1 MRSMT
6 GFGRAKLEKNNRIYS
21 IEIKSVNHK
30 YSDISIKLPR
40 SLNYLEDSIKKQIS
54 SKVARGKID
63 VFVTFE
69 NYSEQGKEVV
79 INEELVKEY
88 MEKFKL
94 LAEKNNLSMNIP
106 VTEITKL
113 PDVLT
118 LKETEE
124 EEDTIQNELL
134 ECLEQA
140 INNFVEMR
148 TIEGNKIKEDL
159 KTRID
164 KVECDVQKISEY
176 STRLV
181 QEYVVKLE
189 ERIKEILKTE
199 DVDKSRLAQ
208 EVVIYADK
216 CSIEEEITRLKS
228 HIFQFR
234 NLITSNNEEPKGKKI
249 DFLIQEMNR
258 ETNTIGSKANNL
270 EIVNGVIEIKT
281 QLEDIREQVQ
291 NIE

>member
-30 YSDISIKLPR
+30 YSDISIKLPK

-159 KTRID
+159 KARID

-189 ERIKEILKTE
+189 ERIKEILKT
-199 DVDKSRLAQ
+199 DVVDQSILAM
-208 EVVIYADK
+208 EVVLFADK
-216 CSIEEEITRLKS
+216 CSVEEELTRLKS
-228 HIFQFR
+228 HIEQFR
-234 NLITSNNEEPKGKKI
+234 TLINSEGTIGKKI
-249 DFLIQEMNR
+249 DFLLQEMNR
-258 ETNTIGSKANNL
+258 ETNTMGSKSGSLDITNL
-270 EIVNGVIEIKT
+270 VVNIKT
-281 QLEDIREQVQ
+281 ELEDIREQIQ

>member
-1 MRSMT
+1 MKSMT

-30 YSDISIKLPR
+30 YSDISIKLPK

-69 NYSEQGKEVV
+69 NYSEQGKEVA

-140 INNFVEMR
+140 IHNFIEMR

-159 KTRID
+159 KARIN
-164 KVECDVQKISEY
+164 KVECDVQKISKY

-189 ERIKEILKTE
+189 ERIKEILKT
-199 DVDKSRLAQ
+199 DVVDQSRLAM
-208 EVVIYADK
+208 EVVLFADK
-216 CSIEEEITRLKS
+216 CSVEEELTRLKS
-228 HIFQFR
+228 HIEQFR
-234 NLITSNNEEPKGKKI
+234 TLINSEGTIGKKI
-249 DFLIQEMNR
+249 DFLLQEMNR
-258 ETNTIGSKANNL
+258 ETNTMGSKSGSLDITNL
-270 EIVNGVIEIKT
+270 VVNIKT
-281 QLEDIREQVQ
+281 ELEDIREQIQ

>member
-6 GFGRAKLEKNNRIYS
+6 GFGRAKLEKNNRIYG

-94 LAEKNNLSMNIP
+94 LAEQNNLSMDIP

-159 KTRID
+159 KARID

-189 ERIKEILKTE
+189 ERIKEILKT
-199 DVDKSRLAQ
+199 DVVDQSRLAM
-208 EVVIYADK
+208 EVVLFADK
-216 CSIEEEITRLKS
+216 CSVEEELTRLKS
-228 HIFQFR
+228 HIEQFR
-234 NLITSNNEEPKGKKI
+234 TLINSEGTIGKKI
-249 DFLIQEMNR
+249 DFLLQEMNR
-258 ETNTIGSKANNL
+258 ETNTMGSKSGSLDITNL
-270 EIVNGVIEIKT
+270 VVNIKT
-281 QLEDIREQVQ
+281 ELEDIREQIQ

>member
-159 KTRID
+159 KARID

-189 ERIKEILKTE
+189 ERIKEILKT
-199 DVDKSRLAQ
+199 DVVDQSRLAM
-208 EVVIYADK
+208 EVVLFADK
-216 CSIEEEITRLKS
+216 CSVEEELTRLKS
-228 HIFQFR
+228 HIEQFR
-234 NLITSNNEEPKGKKI
+234 TLINSEGTIGKKI
-249 DFLIQEMNR
+249 DFLLQEMNR
-258 ETNTIGSKANNL
+258 ETNTMGSKSGSLDITNL
-270 EIVNGVIEIKT
+270 VVNIKT
-281 QLEDIREQVQ
+281 ELEDIREQIQ

>member
-94 LAEKNNLSMNIP
+94 LAEQNNLSMNIP

-124 EEDTIQNELL
+124 EENTIQNELL

-159 KTRID
+159 KARID

-189 ERIKEILKTE
+189 ERIKEILKT
-199 DVDKSRLAQ
+199 DVVDQSRLAM
-208 EVVIYADK
+208 EVVLFADK
-216 CSIEEEITRLKS
+216 CSVEEELTRLKS
-228 HIFQFR
+228 HIEQFR
-234 NLITSNNEEPKGKKI
+234 TLINSEGTIGKKI
-249 DFLIQEMNR
+249 DFLLQEMNR
-258 ETNTIGSKANNL
+258 ETNTMGSKSGSLDITNL
-270 EIVNGVIEIKT
+270 VVNIKT
-281 QLEDIREQVQ
+281 ELEDIREQIQ